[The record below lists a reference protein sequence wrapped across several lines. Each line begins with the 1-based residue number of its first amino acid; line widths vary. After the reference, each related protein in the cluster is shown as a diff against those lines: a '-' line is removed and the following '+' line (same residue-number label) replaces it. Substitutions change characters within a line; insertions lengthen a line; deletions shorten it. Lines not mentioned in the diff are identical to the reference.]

1 MKSISKFR
9 RIQRMSNILLNTADI
24 RHKSQVN
31 GPGLRSVVWVQ
42 GCRRK
47 CPGCIN
53 PHTHEHKI
61 VKLLDP
67 EELGKELAQIKDT
80 IGITFSGGEPFEQ
93 AAGCAILAETVKK
106 YSKSVMVFTGFTYEQ
121 LKESEIPE
129 VKRFLSS
136 IDLLIAGPYI
146 QELKCESR
154 LWRASSNQTAHFLNP
169 DIKPENIDNEGD
181 PVIEISTDGQ
191 TLSYTGF
198 PELEDLTLFDQM
210 KNSKSESVSLRP

>member
-1 MKSISKFR
+1 
-9 RIQRMSNILLNTADI
+9 MSNILLNTADI
-24 RHKSQVN
+24 RHRSEVN

-42 GCRRK
+42 GCQRK

-67 EELGKELAQIKDT
+67 KELAQIKNT
-80 IGITFSGGEPFEQ
+80 IGITISGGEPFEQ

-106 YSKSVMVFTGFTYEQ
+106 YGKSVMVFSGFPYEQ
-121 LKESEIPE
+121 LKDSTVPE
-129 VKRFLSS
+129 VKSFLYS
-136 IDLLIAGPYI
+136 IDILVAGPYI

-154 LWRASSNQTAHFLNP
+154 LWRASSNQTVHFLNSY
-169 DIKPENIDNEGD
+169 IRPENIDNEDD

-191 TLSYTGF
+191 IMSYTGF
-198 PELEDLTLFDQM
+198 PELEDLTLFDHM
-210 KNSKSESVSLRP
+210 ATKKSKCVSACL